1 MSLAPGTPWV
11 WAGTHHGMHCNFPKV
26 VFLPVTDKAVTNAQL
41 SHSRSPGKAGQGGGD
56 VRHNP

>member
-1 MSLAPGTPWV
+1 
-11 WAGTHHGMHCNFPKV
+11 MHCNFPKV